1 MPYLAKT
8 QQQWI
13 ELLETRNETRA
24 SLEKYLR
31 EELARLELSTEALRY
46 LWSASVDPP
55 VTKASLSELD
65 LVRIVNDARLRHDV
79 NFDREVLFRPNM
91 QGEVGQRKR
100 ALEEGYWDTL
110 IIELAIYITRRRNMS
125 SHGPDSPTELDE
137 ATLDKVP
144 LRLPRMFR
152 AIQEILKTL
161 VPVSEWATVD
171 ARLDVELLVQQ
182 MDKGVCDI
190 LGLSQWLGSL
200 LLGSC
205 SPMRDGLVS
214 TMMMTIRQGVET
226 DHAGRI
232 VNGLKFLFAI
242 LETMKLVSWLLHA
255 CSGECQS
262 S

>member
-1 MPYLAKT
+1 MPSPANHAPWAELDMRNKT
-8 QQQWI
+8 RTI
-13 ELLETRNETRA
+13 LEQHLT
-24 SLEKYLR
+24 L
-31 EELARLELSTEALRY
+31 EELARLDLSIETLRY
-46 LWSASVDPP
+46 LWSANVNPP

-91 QGEVGQRKR
+91 QGEVGRRKR
-100 ALEEGYWDTL
+100 ELEEGYWDAL
-110 IIELAIYITRRRNMS
+110 VIELAMYIARRRKMLSNS
-125 SHGPDSPTELDE
+125 PDSPWQLNA
-137 ATLDKVP
+137 ATADQVP

-161 VPVSEWATVD
+161 VPVSEWDTVD

-190 LGLSQWLGSL
+190 LGLSEWLSSL

-205 SPMRDGLVS
+205 SPMRDVLVIA
-214 TMMMTIRQGVET
+214 MVKAIRKGVET

-232 VNGLKFLFAI
+232 VTGLKYLFAI
-242 LETMKLVSWLLHA
+242 LETMKLVS
-255 CSGECQS
+255 
-262 S
+262 